1 MVGTEQSVGI
11 LLVALVITFLIAKMF
26 FSFVAFVYRNMP
38 TPESAEQKYWDD
50 AGDGSGVNYVQMP
63 DGGVRI
69 D

>member
-1 MVGTEQSVGI
+1 MANAEQSVGI
-11 LLVALVITFLIAKMF
+11 LLVSLVITFFIAKMF
-26 FSFVAFVYRNMP
+26 FSFIVFLYRHML